1 MHGLEVSSR
10 SIGLSPAIQAGGDA
24 FRWYGSTDMDLRA
37 PLKRTKHPLSLSTM
51 LKPGGYWRRSVG
63 TRYAHSIES

>member
-1 MHGLEVSSR
+1 MGQF
-10 SIGLSPAIQAGGDA
+10 PAVAPGQVLLMQAGGDA

-51 LKPGGYWRRSVG
+51 LKPGGHWRRSVG

>member
-1 MHGLEVSSR
+1 M
-10 SIGLSPAIQAGGDA
+10 QAGGDA